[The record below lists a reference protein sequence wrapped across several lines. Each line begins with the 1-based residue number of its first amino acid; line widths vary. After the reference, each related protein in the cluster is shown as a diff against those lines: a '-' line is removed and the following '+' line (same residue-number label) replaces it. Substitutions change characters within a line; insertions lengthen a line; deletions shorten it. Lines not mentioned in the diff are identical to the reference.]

1 MIVEYLKKLPFMKN
15 TGFNL
20 FYLYYGVL
28 RLTVVVSRP
37 VPYLYHPVC
46 CSSDA
51 DRVSGH
57 YLFNQGIGTGTTTA
71 PTADL

>member
-28 RLTVVVSRP
+28 RLTVVVSRRFLTYTTLFAV
-37 VPYLYHPVC
+37 VPMLTVF
-46 CSSDA
+46 
-51 DRVSGH
+51 GH
-57 YLFNQGIGTGTTTA
+57 YLFNQHWNRQ
-71 PTADL
+71 DNSSNN